1 MWATGAIVC
10 SPVFRIL
17 TTCCPIRRVP
27 ASANGYAPRPKQV
40 DIGNGSMPILSS
52 KAVTVQPSNED
63 YYEPVNGGTIPLS
76 ASGAPVKHYGN
87 IHFRVEYDF
96 EQSKL
101 SVTIVSASDL
111 PAMDRNGMSDPY
123 VKVYVLPER
132 KQKFETRIIRNTL
145 NPTYNETFQFSIPF
159 NELISKTLM
168 LVVYDYDRLS
178 KDDKMGQLSVP
189 LESID
194 FGITTDI
201 ERSLQKPEKD
211 DEKECRLGDICF
223 STRYRPAT
231 GTVTLTIMEA
241 RNLKKMDVGGSSDPY
256 VKIYLHHGRKLLS
269 KKKTS
274 RKYKTL
280 NPYYNESF
288 QFKIEPHMIEKV
300 HLIVSVWDYDKM
312 SKNDFIG
319 EVTLGSKHLN
329 LPQITHACS
338 EQWAEMMT
346 SRRPVVQWHT
356 LQERMEKEKKKDDD

>member
-10 SPVFRIL
+10 SPVYRIL
-17 TTCCPIRRVP
+17 STCCPIRRVP
-27 ASANGYAPRPKQV
+27 TTSNGYTPRPKTV
-40 DIGNGSMPILSS
+40 DIGNGAMPILTS
-52 KAVTVQPSNED
+52 KPVTVQPGNGD
-63 YYEPVNGGTIPLS
+63 FYEPVNGGTIPVSL
-76 ASGAPVKHYGN
+76 SGAPVKHYGN

-96 EQSKL
+96 EQSK
-101 SVTIVSASDL
+101 
-111 PAMDRNGMSDPY
+111 
-123 VKVYVLPER
+123 
-132 KQKFETRIIRNTL
+132 
-145 NPTYNETFQFSIPF
+145 IPF
-159 NELISKTLM
+159 NELHSKTLM
-168 LVVYDYDRLS
+168 LVIYDYDRLS

-201 ERSLQKPEKD
+201 ERPLQKPEKD

>member
-10 SPVFRIL
+10 SPVFRIFS
-17 TTCCPIRRVP
+17 TCCPIRRTPAAQQHRYTRQKTVDLSGNP
-27 ASANGYAPRPKQV
+27 SFTSKTVQIQPNADFYAPAASAQQSGGNAAAEKQ
-40 DIGNGSMPILSS
+40 
-52 KAVTVQPSNED
+52 K
-63 YYEPVNGGTIPLS
+63 YYGD
-76 ASGAPVKHYGN
+76 

-101 SVTIVSASDL
+101 SVTILSASNL

-123 VKVYVLPER
+123 VKVFVLPER
-132 KQKFETRIIRNTL
+132 KQKFETKIIRNTL
-145 NPTYNETFQFSIPF
+145 NPTYNETFQFKIPF
-159 NELISKTLM
+159 NELQSKTLM

-189 LESID
+189 LESVD

-201 ERSLQKPEKD
+201 QRALEKPEKD
-211 DEKECRLGDICF
+211 DEKECRLGDLCF

-288 QFKIEPHMIEKV
+288 QFKIEPHMIDKV
-300 HLIVSVWDYDKM
+300 HIIVSVWDYDKM

-319 EVTLGSKHLN
+319 EVTLGSKYLN

-338 EQWAEMMT
+338 EQWAEMLV

-356 LQERMEKEKKKDDD
+356 LQERMEKEKKKEED